1 MKNIFL
7 FYLFLRPGHS
17 HLKMDRFERTPKMS
31 TYQLAFMISDFESMS
46 PTRTINQIDSRSP
59 LKIKVWGRKEYLNTL
74 SKVPNKIVTII
85 NYLQNY
91 FNISIGLPKLDLV
104 AMPMYMATKTSDNWG
119 LMFFK

>member
-1 MKNIFL
+1 MRDN
-7 FYLFLRPGHS
+7 
-17 HLKMDRFERTPKMS
+17 FEKTPEMS

-46 PTRTINQIDSRSP
+46 PSRSVNPIEGRSP
-59 LKIKVWGRKEYLNTL
+59 LEIKVWGRKEYLSTL

-91 FNISIGLPKLDLV
+91 FNISIGLSKLDLV
-104 AMPMYMATKTSDNWG
+104 AMPMYTASKASDSWG